1 VPCERRQRSWHE
13 PIVRLTPESS
23 EQGQAL
29 FLLNLAV
36 VSANAAIARN
46 EEAMKHYTLRIAA
59 EKLGIDD
66 VTLWRWM
73 RESRV
78 KPRRDPADW
87 RRRLISKAQLI
98 TLAERHHRLVLI
110 EKEGQDMS
118 DLEARIFD
126 LEQEMLALSR
136 TVKKLMSYND
146 PPGEEEPTRDATRT
160 TVGTL
165 LAQVRAMQERQAR

>member
-1 VPCERRQRSWHE
+1 MNHRQIDARVISTRAGV
-13 PIVRLTPESS
+13 ILTQSGGGE
-23 EQGQAL
+23 
-29 FLLNLAV
+29 
-36 VSANAAIARN
+36 RN
-46 EEAMKHYTLRIAA
+46 EEAMKHYTLSIAA

-78 KPRRDPADW
+78 KPRRDPTDW
-87 RRRLISKAQLI
+87 RRRRISKAQLI
-98 TLAERHHRLVLI
+98 TRAVRHHRLVLI
-110 EKEGQDMS
+110 EKEDQNMS

-126 LEQEMLALSR
+126 LEQEVLALSR
-136 TVKKLMSYND
+136 TVKKLMRDSD

>member
-1 VPCERRQRSWHE
+1 
-13 PIVRLTPESS
+13 
-23 EQGQAL
+23 
-29 FLLNLAV
+29 
-36 VSANAAIARN
+36 
-46 EEAMKHYTLRIAA
+46 
-59 EKLGIDD
+59 
-66 VTLWRWM
+66 M

-87 RRRLISKAQLI
+87 RRRRISKAQLI

-110 EKEGQDMS
+110 EKEDQNMS

-136 TVKKLMSYND
+136 TVKKLMSDND
-146 PPGEEEPTRDATRT
+146 PPGEEEPTPDATRT

-165 LAQVRAMQERQAR
+165 LAQVRAMQEKQAR